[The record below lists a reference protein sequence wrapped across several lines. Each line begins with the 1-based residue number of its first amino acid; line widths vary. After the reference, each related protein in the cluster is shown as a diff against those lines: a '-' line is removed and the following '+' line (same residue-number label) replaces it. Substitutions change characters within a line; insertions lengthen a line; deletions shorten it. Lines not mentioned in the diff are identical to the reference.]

1 MGVQER
7 REREREA
14 RRQLVLDATR
24 KLVRERGF
32 TATTTKEIAKA
43 CELSEATLFWYFQS
57 KDEIFTSLLYEG
69 IEFMRQGLEEISA
82 SKKEPRQKLAQLWR
96 FFAEV
101 RERQPEYFHVFGT
114 LANPAAT
121 AAVSEDVKA
130 EILRRSGDNLR
141 RFAELVRGCVGAK
154 DARVAADLLWAAFVG
169 LMVLRDSRVNLGAD
183 AHPDDKELK
192 VAFDLLL
199 EGVAHD
205 RHGEAR

>member
-1 MGVQER
+1 M
-7 REREREA
+7 
-14 RRQLVLDATR
+14 LDATR

-57 KDEIFTSLLYEG
+57 KDEIFTSLLYQG
-69 IEFMRQGLEEISA
+69 IELMRSGLEEIA
-82 SKKEPRQKLAQLWR
+82 TSKREPRHQLAQLWR

-101 RERQPEYFHVFGT
+101 REQQPEYFHVFGT

-141 RFAELVRGCVGAK
+141 RCAELVRACVGAK
-154 DARVAADLLWAAFVG
+154 DARIAADLFWAAFVG

-183 AHPDDKELK
+183 AHPDERELR
-192 VAFDLLL
+192 VAFELLL

-205 RHGEAR
+205 RHGAAR